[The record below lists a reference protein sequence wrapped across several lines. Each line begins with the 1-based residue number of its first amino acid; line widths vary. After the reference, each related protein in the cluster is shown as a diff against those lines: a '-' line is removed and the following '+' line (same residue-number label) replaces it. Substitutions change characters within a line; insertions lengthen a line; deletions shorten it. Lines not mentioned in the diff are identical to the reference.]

1 MLMLISIKD
10 FGYGIRFDTHG
21 NILLLN
27 GSGFIRNVIPF
38 GDDMSS
44 SVHIDS
50 SQKFCFYSW

>member
-1 MLMLISIKD
+1 MLISIKD

-27 GSGFIRNVIPF
+27 GSGFIKNEMPF
-38 GDDMSS
+38 GDEMSS

-50 SQKFCFYSW
+50 NKKFCFYSW